1 MFIYVKTHNKTGL
14 KYLGKTKQDPYK
26 YRGSGIKWRDHIS
39 KHGYDVTTEI
49 IYESS
54 NDDDIKRMGIY
65 YSNKF
70 NVVESEEWA
79 NLMMEEGNGGV
90 TTLGMKHTKESRE
103 KMSLK
108 KRGKLNNRYG
118 VIVSEETRNKLSYAN
133 RKKCEFRGKTYDKI
147 KDICEEYNMTRWWV
161 CKDPTFK
168 RL

>member
-1 MFIYVKTHNKTGL
+1 MFIYIKTHNVTGL
-14 KYLGKTKQDPYK
+14 KYLGKTRQDPYK

-39 KHGYDVTTEI
+39 KHGYNVTTEV
-49 IYESS
+49 IYESN

-70 NVVESEEWA
+70 NVVESKEWA

-90 TTLGMKHTKESRE
+90 TTLGMKHSKESRK

-118 VIVSEETRNKLSYAN
+118 VNVSEETRHKLSYAN
-133 RKKCEFRGKTYDKI
+133 RKACEFRGKKYNKI